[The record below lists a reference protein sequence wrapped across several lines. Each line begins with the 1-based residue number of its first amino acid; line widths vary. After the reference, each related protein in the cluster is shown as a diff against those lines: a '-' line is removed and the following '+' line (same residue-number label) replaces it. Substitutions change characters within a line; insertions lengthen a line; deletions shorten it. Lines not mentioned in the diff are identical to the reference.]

1 MHDMTVPSS
10 DILTTM
16 RSAQHAASQVVAR
29 RDGAGASVFKIGDT
43 AINRRTVTREQEARI
58 VAEQLVASTLVLP
71 ILSQARNDPFK
82 SEMFHGGKG
91 EDMFGSQLDTILAE
105 RITSSSRM
113 PIVDAV
119 YRSITRTLL
128 PSGAAG
134 RGVDIHG

>member
-1 MHDMTVPSS
+1 MTAPSS
-10 DILTTM
+10 DIMATL
-16 RSAQHAASQVVAR
+16 RAAQHAAPPVVTR
-29 RDGAGASVFKIGDT
+29 HDGAAAPVFKIGDAAT
-43 AINRRTVTREQEARI
+43 DRRTATREQEARL

-82 SEMFHGGKG
+82 SDLFHGGKG
-91 EDMFGSQLDTILAE
+91 EEMFGSQLDTILAE

-119 YRSITRTLL
+119 YRSITRTPQ
-128 PSGAAG
+128 PSGVAG

>member
-1 MHDMTVPSS
+1 MTALTA
-10 DILTTM
+10 DILTAM
-16 RSAQHAASQVVAR
+16 RDTQPGVSRGVPRH
-29 RDGAGASVFKIGDT
+29 DGAGAPVFKIGDT
-43 AINRRTVTREQEARI
+43 ATDRRTVTREQEARI

-119 YRSITRTLL
+119 YRSITRTSLS
-128 PSGAAG
+128 SGAAG